1 MMASRWFNSFI
12 VLLVLTLTTNIK
24 RSDAR
29 GNGFVRTTGTKF
41 AVNGKPFYLNGFNA
55 YWLMVFASDTS
66 TRSKVTDV
74 FREASKYG
82 MNVARTWAFNEGD
95 YKPLQISPGSY
106 NEDVFK
112 GLDFVVAEANKHGI
126 HLIMSMVNNFKDYG
140 GKGKYVEWGK
150 QRGRNLRNEDDF
162 YTDAIVREYYKNH
175 VKAVLT
181 RVNTI
186 TGVAYKDDPTI
197 FAWELMNEPRCP
209 TDPSGAHLQSWI
221 KEMAAHVKAIDNH
234 HLLEIGLEG
243 FYGESIPEKKQYNP
257 NSYPIGTDFILNN
270 QILDV
275 DFATIHIYPEEW
287 LPSTNMS
294 EEVQLGFVDKWIEAH
309 AVDCNSVVKKPVVI
323 GEFGKSFKQPGY
335 SLEKRNSYFQRI
347 YNAIY
352 GSARGGGSCAGG
364 LFWQLL
370 SLEWITWE
378 MVTKLFWNRVLPLL
392 RSLLNSLGC
401 CRLSLDDQITIT

>member
-1 MMASRWFNSFI
+1 MASRRFNSFI
-12 VLLVLTLTTNIK
+12 LLLVLTLMTNVERA
-24 RSDAR
+24 RSDVR

-41 AVNGKPFYLNGFNA
+41 VANGKPFYINGFNA

-66 TRSKVTDV
+66 TRSKVSDV

-82 MNVARTWAFNEGD
+82 MKVARTWAFNDGD
-95 YKPLQISPGSY
+95 YKPLQTSPGSY

-126 HLIMSMVNNFKDYG
+126 HLIMSLANNFKDYG
-140 GKGKYVEWGK
+140 GKDKYVQWAK

-162 YTDAIVREYYKNH
+162 FTDAVVREYYKNH

-221 KEMAAHVKAIDNH
+221 KEMAAHVKSIDNH

-243 FYGESIPEKKQYNP
+243 FYGESIPEKTQYNP
-257 NSYPIGTDFILNN
+257 NSYLIGTDFILNN
-270 QILDV
+270 QIPEV
-275 DFATIHIYPEEW
+275 DFATIHIYPEQW

-294 EEVQLGFVDKWIEAH
+294 EEAQLGFVDKWIEAH
-309 AVDCNSVVKKPVVI
+309 AVDCNYVVKKPVVI
-323 GEFGKSFKQPGY
+323 GEFGMSFKLPGY
-335 SLEKRNSYFQRI
+335 SLEKRNSYFKRI

-352 GSARGGGSCAGG
+352 SSARGGGSCAGG

-370 SLEWITWE
+370 SVGMDNMGDGYQVVLEQSPSTASIIAQQS
-378 MVTKLFWNRVLPLL
+378 RLL
-392 RSLLNSLGC
+392 SSL
-401 CRLSLDDQITIT
+401 T